1 MWLIGQLVNS
11 HDTQF
16 RRNRIYLKMKMLVA
30 MVTGPLTKLLTG
42 QLQID
47 KNKKV

>member
-16 RRNRIYLKMKMLVA
+16 RRNLFENEDARCHGNGSANEIIDGA
-30 MVTGPLTKLLTG
+30 VTNWQK
-42 QLQID
+42 
-47 KNKKV
+47 